1 MTLKRLLFFLFIAFA
16 IFFVVKSPNEAARI
30 VRETGESAGEWFST
44 AADSFSKFIKS
55 LV

>member
-1 MTLKRLLFFLFIAFA
+1 MFFLFVAFA

-30 VRETGESAGEWFST
+30 VRETGESAGEWLST